1 MVAGVIPIIVTTMG
15 TFAGKYFQDR
25 NEALKQRRDRL
36 QELIPKVNT
45 LLDSISSEM
54 NSLSYLA
61 DQAMYALV
69 FRNESVSYRDKPKKA
84 NSTADTTAWDNYTE
98 SLISWQKSR
107 TSYVAKATTYFG
119 DEVAARIKEVNAG
132 FDAIDEQLKA
142 TYYERADSQFYIE
155 DKKGSKND
163 FRTKYLEPKNQ
174 LEEKIQAIN
183 IEMVAIADKLQ
194 DSNK

>member
-1 MVAGVIPIIVTTMG
+1 MVAGIIPIIVTTMG
-15 TFAGKYFQDR
+15 TLAGKYFQDR

-45 LLDSISSEM
+45 SLDSISSEM

-61 DQAMYALV
+61 DQAMYSLV
-69 FRNESVSYRDKPKKA
+69 FRNETVNYRDKPERA
-84 NSTADTTAWDNYTE
+84 NNTADTTAWDNYIE

-107 TSYVAKATTYFG
+107 TSYVAKAAIYFG
-119 DEVAARIKEVNAG
+119 DEIAARIKEVSSG
-132 FDAIDEQLKA
+132 FDALDEQLKA
-142 TYYERADSQFYIE
+142 AYYERTDSQFYIK
-155 DKKGSKND
+155 DKEGDEND
-163 FRTKYLEPKNQ
+163 FRTKYLTPKNQ